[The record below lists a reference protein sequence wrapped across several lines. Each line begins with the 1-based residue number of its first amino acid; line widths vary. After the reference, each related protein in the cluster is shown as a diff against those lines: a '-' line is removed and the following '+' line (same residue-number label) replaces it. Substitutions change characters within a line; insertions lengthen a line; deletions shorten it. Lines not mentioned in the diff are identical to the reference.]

1 MWPRKR
7 PRSAAPAPAVRKWR
21 AALEEEEEY
30 DLDIS
35 NDEAS
40 SEASAGDSARVADAE
55 MPAAAQVHTADEQ
68 EDSPARPP
76 FFCAVACLGA
86 PFPNQSRYERHS
98 HPSQGAIKHNSAT
111 L

>member
-21 AALEEEEEY
+21 VALEEEEY
-30 DLDIS
+30 DLAIS

-55 MPAAAQVHTADEQ
+55 AASPRRQEEQALAEAQAQADEQ
-68 EDSPARPP
+68 EDSDEQEDAATVDLLPELARW
-76 FFCAVACLGA
+76 CRR
-86 PFPNQSRYERHS
+86 SW
-98 HPSQGAIKHNSAT
+98 
-111 L
+111 